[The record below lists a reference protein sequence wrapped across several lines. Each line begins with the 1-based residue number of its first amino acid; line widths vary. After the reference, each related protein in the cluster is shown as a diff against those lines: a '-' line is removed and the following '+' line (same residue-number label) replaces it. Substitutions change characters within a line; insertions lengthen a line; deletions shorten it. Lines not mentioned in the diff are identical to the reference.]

1 MVNRRVRLLG
11 LLLPVLVIPL
21 GLPALLA
28 LGFVAIFMAH
38 ELASVSVP
46 YSPFAVAVPP
56 SALCGVVD
64 VFLLWWL
71 VDVVVRFLWVRVLA
85 VVAPV
90 ALWRSGGLSLAA
102 GWMAAASALVLWA
115 DLVRSFGRAVGYGS
129 GRLFAQAWSD
139 SAWLLQVVG
148 VACDVACDVLFGWC
162 ARWLLFLAGSMLF
175 FSGVARL
182 PLSGLQLWAYVR
194 WNVRAAAVGF
204 IILCL
209 LPASE
214 AVGDSRELL
223 SDLVKVA
230 PGCWF
235 LWLLLPEG
243 SDSWIL
249 YGIGSLCLAVRVW
262 QWLTTQQERQW
273 TFTRPTTVVAVAA
286 LEEQA
291 VMAAAEQVTTA
302 IDELTAAPAQV
313 QVRVAAVDS
322 AVAAAEVQAA
332 ADQECGDCMRALFG
346 SQDLAVVA
354 IGEQAA
360 ATAVTPQRT
369 DVEVQLQLN
378 SPAAQGSRWHFQE
391 SRWHLQEMQAAEEWH
406 KAAVGAVMAVDE
418 QAAVEQ
424 AVSVVGGGRH
434 RRRHRLRRRANGAPR
449 SCVLESGRWINL
461 PRARRGAAGAIAAV
475 QVCKQQRK
483 QQRRCRF
490 HDGSS
495 GCRRSQCKY
504 APKGHA
510 PAEDSADVLDPL
522 VAAKLESLVSLMQ
535 AGLGR
540 QQQEQ
545 LHQLQLQFQSVQ
557 PQQAALAAGVA
568 AEMQTAV
575 AAEMW
580 AAVAAEMQAA
590 VAAEV
595 QAAVAA
601 EMQAAVAG
609 LEMQAA
615 LAAEMQAALA
625 GLEMQ
630 ATVAAEVQNEQEQQ
644 MGRLQQQQ
652 QGLDHSQQQLLSRHA
667 GVIAAQQFLAQQHHQ
682 GQEQAKA
689 SNDRLCTL
697 QLEQQQRLHASKLRL
712 ECVAN
717 KVETSKENL
726 LREAFRINRICAAV
740 GVPVGT

>member
-1 MVNRRVRLLG
+1 MFAPSKPVCRR
-11 LLLPVLVIPL
+11 
-21 GLPALLA
+21 
-28 LGFVAIFMAH
+28 M
-38 ELASVSVP
+38 
-46 YSPFAVAVPP
+46 
-56 SALCGVVD
+56 
-64 VFLLWWL
+64 
-71 VDVVVRFLWVRVLA
+71 A

-90 ALWRSGGLSLAA
+90 ALWRSGGLSFAA

-273 TFTRPTTVVAVAA
+273 TFTQPTTVVAVAA

-522 VAAKLESLVSLMQ
+522 VAAKLENLVGSVQ
-535 AGLGR
+535 AGLEQR
-540 QQQEQ
+540 QQEQ
-545 LHQLQLQFQSVQ
+545 LQRLQLQ
-557 PQQAALAAGVA
+557 QQ
-568 AEMQTAV
+568 
-575 AAEMW
+575 
-580 AAVAAEMQAA
+580 
-590 VAAEV
+590 
-595 QAAVAA
+595 
-601 EMQAAVAG
+601 
-609 LEMQAA
+609 
-615 LAAEMQAALA
+615 
-625 GLEMQ
+625 
-630 ATVAAEVQNEQEQQ
+630 
-644 MGRLQQQQ
+644 RSI
-652 QGLDHSQQQLLSRHA
+652 DQLR
-667 GVIAAQQFLAQQHHQ
+667 
-682 GQEQAKA
+682 
-689 SNDRLCTL
+689 L
-697 QLEQQQRLHASKLRL
+697 QLEQQEQQLQSLRDGQWQQQQQHQHQAMEGKGQQQRQQNKEISAIQASCEQQKAKYLRGAISGLQAEIYDLKRNVTLSYPFEVEMRHAIEDIDRL
-712 ECVAN
+712 KATFTRRGIALSMLDVAN
-717 KVETSKENL
+717 TQ
-726 LREAFRINRICAAV
+726 
-740 GVPVGT
+740 

>member
-1 MVNRRVRLLG
+1 MG
-11 LLLPVLVIPL
+11 LLVPVLVIPL
-21 GLPALLA
+21 GLLA
-28 LGFVAIFMAH
+28 LKVLGIVAIFMVV
-38 ELASVSVP
+38 ELARIPVL
-46 YSPFAVAVPP
+46 YSPSVAAVSLAAYSLIVVDGF
-56 SALCGVVD
+56 LLRRRVVD
-64 VFLLWWL
+64 VVLRAFWA
-71 VDVVVRFLWVRVLA
+71 RVLA
-85 VVAPV
+85 INAPV
-90 ALWRSGGLSLAA
+90 ALRRSGGLSLAA

-434 RRRHRLRRRANGAPR
+434 KRRHRLRRRANGAPR

-495 GCRRSQCKY
+495 GCKRSQCKY
-504 APKGHA
+504 APKCHA

-712 ECVAN
+712 EYVAN
-717 KVETSKENL
+717 KVEASEENL